1 MQTQKKSP
9 ERRCTGCGQTKLK
22 KDLIRVLRAPDGTL
36 SIDTTGKKS
45 GRGAYICNK
54 KECFLK
60 ARKSRRIENSLKCQI
75 SDQLYDQ
82 LEKQIEGDFN
92 EQ

>member
-1 MQTQKKSP
+1 MQKKAP

-22 KDLIRVLRAPDGTL
+22 SDLIRVLRSPDGVI
-36 SIDTTGKKS
+36 SIDKTGKSS

-75 SDQLYDQ
+75 NEELYTQ
-82 LEKQIEGDFN
+82 LEQQIEGTEN
-92 EQ
+92 E